1 MRHLS
6 RRVVTAGALVALAF
20 TASAVSAQAQTAEQS
35 AGQTTGQITAAADRK
50 LYGCQWDRDKCVR
63 GRETLSGLG
72 YSTTGIADGR
82 HCTAPGCYNGFYF
95 YYWK

>member
-1 MRHLS
+1 MRQLS
-6 RRVVTAGALVALAF
+6 RRVATAGALVALAF
-20 TASAVSAQAQTAEQS
+20 AGSAVSAQAQAAQ
-35 AGQTTGQITAAADRK
+35 QLTAAADRK

-63 GRETLSGLG
+63 GRETLAGLG